1 MIKVYPT
8 LTELWHGTARA
19 LIFAP
24 ADKVVVASLAVVAY
38 DQLVAAHS
46 MGYKFDV
53 SRELWMTAGR
63 FTGLQR
69 DYIDPDALEEFIS
82 KSSKIKA
89 KKVSISQMQCRMKG
103 QRHVSYKWGNCILGF
118 TFRLL
123 PQPTFSMHS
132 RVSAI
137 TRMGGLDLALAYC
150 VAREISD
157 AREEDV
163 QDYAFRWHAGSFQHS
178 AMTGMPYVLAHGLHE
193 HPLMTEDRSRPGS
206 ALFVRTCEYYD
217 TVEREGRP
225 VKLGTRKRIMMQRRA
240 FLNGELVRPAVP
252 LSKLNLD
259 NLRRR
264 EHR

>member
-1 MIKVYPT
+1 MIYPT

-24 ADKVVVASLAVVAY
+24 AERVVVSSLAVVAY

-46 MGYKFDV
+46 MEYEFDV

-69 DYIDPDALEEFIS
+69 DYIDPDALEEFID
-82 KSSKIKA
+82 KSAKIKP

-137 TRMGGLDLALAYC
+137 SRMGGLDLALAYC
-150 VAREISD
+150 VAKEVAGVRG
-157 AREEDV
+157 EDV

-178 AMTGMPYVLAHGLHE
+178 AMTGMPYVLAHGLHK
-193 HPLMTEDRSRPGS
+193 HPLMTEDRGRPGA

-225 VKLGTRKRIMMQRRA
+225 VKLGTRKRIMMQRRE

-252 LSKLNLD
+252 LSRLNLD
-259 NLRRR
+259 NLRRKG
-264 EHR
+264 E